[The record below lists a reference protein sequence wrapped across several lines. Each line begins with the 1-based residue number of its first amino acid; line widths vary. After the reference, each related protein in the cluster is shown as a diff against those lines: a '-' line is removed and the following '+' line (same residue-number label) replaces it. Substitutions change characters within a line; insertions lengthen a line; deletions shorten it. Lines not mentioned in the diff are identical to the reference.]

1 MLHLK
6 TFGGPSVDIG
16 GLPGTGAAQQRKT
29 LALLALLAAA
39 GDRGLSRDKLI
50 AFLWPETDAEH
61 GRRLLK
67 QACYALRRDLHAPEL
82 FLGSIHLRL
91 NPAVIS
97 SDVGSFAAALEVND
111 PARAVS
117 SYTAPFLD
125 GFYLNGGGEFET
137 WAETERARLA
147 SQCRTALEVLSVAAT
162 RRGEHR
168 EAAEWWRR
176 LLALDPMSAHA
187 ALGLMTA
194 LARQYAAAYL
204 RLDPTDVNA
213 PAIRLAALMLDPAQA
228 RAPETARVID
238 STSAKVLLDAGTAH
252 LGWWADSGETAVRLL
267 REMTTR
273 SGNGAL
279 PWTDTLMYRR
289 FLANA
294 LAFRGH
300 LHEAYAADRP
310 LLLDPKASP
319 FWNFAD
325 PFRALALLGA
335 IPESLGATT
344 YGHALESGTAWYMSR
359 FFTDRQ
365 LRGLPWWLARRDTTS
380 LARFALRAEQETR
393 MQGSARGKLQDR
405 YLHAAATAYLALARA
420 DSVRA
425 LRLFQAIPDTLC
437 IVNDCFYE
445 KLIEARLLTSQGQ
458 ARQAGAVLD
467 RWVWRGEG
475 PLFVLGRL
483 EQASIAEGLGERD
496 KAMRSYQFVVDVW
509 RRADPELQ
517 SFVVVARNGLARL
530 KRE

>member
-335 IPESLGATT
+335 IPESLVATT

-380 LARFALRAEQETR
+380 LARFALAPSRKPGCREAPAASSKTDTSTRPPPRISRWLEPIRFGPCVSFSRFRTRSVLRTIASTRSSSRRACSPR
-393 MQGSARGKLQDR
+393 RDR
-405 YLHAAATAYLALARA
+405 
-420 DSVRA
+420 
-425 LRLFQAIPDTLC
+425 
-437 IVNDCFYE
+437 
-445 KLIEARLLTSQGQ
+445 
-458 ARQAGAVLD
+458 LD
-467 RWVWRGEG
+467 RRERSWIAGSGGAKAHSSSLADWSRPVSPRAWASVTRRCGHTSSWSMSGAEPTPSSSPLWSWRGTG
-475 PLFVLGRL
+475 SLG
-483 EQASIAEGLGERD
+483 
-496 KAMRSYQFVVDVW
+496 
-509 RRADPELQ
+509 
-517 SFVVVARNGLARL
+517 
-530 KRE
+530 